1 MAFFV
6 IGQFWLAHGRAFGS
20 ITGHREGLAS
30 LTSHATVS
38 YGRRMGLI
46 AAGADPP
53 TLRDTRRRMIITG
66 GIPVSIALAWV
77 STGLAEI
84 SWLLM
89 IIAPRIAA
97 RWTADGP
104 APDDAL

>member
-1 MAFFV
+1 
-6 IGQFWLAHGRAFGS
+6 
-20 ITGHREGLAS
+20 
-30 LTSHATVS
+30 
-38 YGRRMGLI
+38 MGLI

-104 APDDAL
+104 APDDVL